1 MSLTFGVIGL
11 GRMGFRTVDA
21 ARRAGLRP
29 VAILDSAATPWGLTQ
44 DASLGPLCHRTLDAF
59 LAARPDVVAVST
71 TADSHA
77 PLFAALAGAGVRR
90 VLLEKPVA
98 CSLAEA
104 DGMIGLA
111 RERGVLVAVNHNH
124 RAWEVLRRIRGFDGT
139 PAFGRLCA
147 FVITQGAGGLG
158 NLGTHYF
165 DLANWMFG
173 GVAEAVAGFGTAPEA
188 ANPRGAQFDDHG
200 GVVIARYSGAR
211 RLVLEIGD
219 DVGAIGGYE
228 FRYEFGRVLMPFT
241 GEPPQVWVRQAA
253 LRGNPKH
260 FYGTA
265 LEQVGFD
272 GFAAA
277 DIVQNTACVLADLAA
292 GRPSDAGASLQ
303 EARDALCLMIAARQ
317 SVETGTVQDVAEVSD
332 RLTQVRYALA

>member
-1 MSLTFGVIGL
+1 MSQTFGVIGL

-29 VAILDSAATPWGLTQ
+29 VAILDSAAEPWGLTQ
-44 DASLGPLCHRTLDAF
+44 DATLAPLCHRTLDAF

-77 PLFAALAGAGVRR
+77 PLFDALVAAGVRS
-90 VLLEKPVA
+90 VMLEKPVA

-104 DGMIGLA
+104 EGMVALA
-111 RERGVLVAVNHNH
+111 ERHGVRVLVNHNH
-124 RAWEVLRRIRGFDGT
+124 RAWEVLRRIRALDGT
-139 PAFGRLCA
+139 REFGRLCS
-147 FVITQGAGGLG
+147 FVITQGAGRLG

-173 GVAEAVAGFGTAPEA
+173 AVAEAVAAFGTRPEA
-188 ANPRGAQFDDHG
+188 ANPRGAQFDDIG
-200 GVVIARYSGAR
+200 GVVIARYPDAR

-219 DVGAIGGYE
+219 DVGVIGGYE

-241 GEPPQVWVRQAA
+241 NEAPQVWVRQSA

-260 FYGTA
+260 FYGTP
-265 LEQVGFD
+265 LERVAFGD
-272 GFAAA
+272 FAAA
-277 DIVQNTACVLADLAA
+277 DIVQNTACVLAELGA
-292 GRPSDAGASLQ
+292 GRTGQSGASLQ
-303 EARDALCLMIAARQ
+303 EARDALCVMIAARQ
-317 SVETGTVQDVAEVSD
+317 SVETGTIQNVAEVSE
-332 RLTQVRYALA
+332 RLAQVRYRLA